1 MQYLN
6 IITIFLVA
14 ELSRLETD
22 NFLKEFL
29 IKMETFDVIFID
41 RNKNVQALLDLEI
54 TPIQRKNYLKKLQA
68 ENYLSGPNLDIIE
81 TKRQPYW

>member
-22 NFLKEFL
+22 NFLKKFL

-68 ENYLSGPNLDIIE
+68 ENYLS
-81 TKRQPYW
+81 